1 MNALEFVMAV
11 QRWAKAQGLCSAVIV
26 TDCSPDSIVTR
37 IEKWAAEH
45 PVKTRQSELLK
56 LFPNVEM
63 YDDVVDLDP
72 CEMDTTFA
80 SQACSKRCYECRAK
94 YWLGEMDDG

>member
-1 MNALEFVMAV
+1 MNALEFIKTV
-11 QRWAKAQGLCSAVIV
+11 QRYEKAEGYNTFVIAKYEPPEAI
-26 TDCSPDSIVTR
+26 IER
-37 IEKWAAEH
+37 IERWVDGN
-45 PVKTRQSELLK
+45 PTKTRQSEILK

-80 SQACSKRCYECRAK
+80 AQACSKRCYECRVK
-94 YWLGEMDDG
+94 YWLEEIDDG